1 MRFGRFLFDPANGEL
16 RRDGVPVK
24 LQGQPAAVLRLLL
37 ASPGE
42 IVTREAMKAALW
54 GSDTNVDFERSLNVC
69 IAQLRTAL
77 GESAENPVFI
87 KTHPKRGYS
96 FIAPVAEAAPERAR
110 RRYWIGGAI
119 AAGAAAVAFLAGR
132 RPGKPIVA
140 VSRFDN
146 ETGDAALDR
155 IADAVGD
162 TVVAELSESGHAV
175 IGNAAI
181 LRGPRSARNPAQ
193 IGKELGARYVILCQ
207 LQNAEPKYRLLAHL
221 IRLPEQTHLK
231 VVRVEIGPEE
241 AVSGAKRIAAEFG
254 PRLTS

>member
-1 MRFGRFLFDPANGEL
+1 ML
-16 RRDGVPVK
+16 VK

-42 IVTREAMKAALW
+42 VVTREAMKAALW
-54 GSDTNVDFERSLNVC
+54 GADTNVDFERSLNVC

-87 KTHPKRGYS
+87 KTHPKRGYE
-96 FIAPVAEAAPERAR
+96 FIAPVMTQVPRPSR
-110 RRYWIGGAI
+110 RLWWIGAASAGAVAAI
-119 AAGAAAVAFLAGR
+119 AVFLR

-140 VSRFDN
+140 VSKFDN

-155 IADAVGD
+155 VADAVGD
-162 TVVAELSESGHAV
+162 TVVAELTESGHEV

-193 IGKELGARYVILCQ
+193 IGRELGARYVILCQ
-207 LQNAEPKYRLLAHL
+207 LQNAAPKYRLLAHL

-254 PRLTS
+254 PRLIT

>member
-1 MRFGRFLFDPANGEL
+1 
-16 RRDGVPVK
+16 
-24 LQGQPAAVLRLLL
+24 
-37 ASPGE
+37 
-42 IVTREAMKAALW
+42 MKAALW
-54 GSDTNVDFERSLNVC
+54 GADTNVDFERSLNVC

-96 FIAPVAEAAPERAR
+96 FIAPIAPPTPAAPVR

-119 AAGAAAVAFLAGR
+119 AAAAGAIAFLAAR
-132 RPGKPIVA
+132 RPAKPIVA

-146 ETGDAALDR
+146 ETGDASLDR

-162 TVVAELSESGHAV
+162 SVVAELTEAGHEV

-193 IGKELGARYVILCQ
+193 IGTELGARYVILCQ
-207 LQNAEPKYRLLAHL
+207 LQNAAPKYRLLAHL

-231 VVRVEIGPEE
+231 VVRVEISPEE

-254 PRLTS
+254 PRLIT